1 VTLPLS
7 SRIRSI
13 SASPTLAID
22 ARAKAMIAAG
32 EDVINLTAGE
42 PDYPTPDGA
51 AQAGIAAIEQ
61 HFTRYTPVAGIP
73 ALREAIADKLSSENG
88 LTYSPNQIIVS
99 TGAKQSLYN
108 VFFALLDPGDEVI
121 LQTPCWVSYPEQIK
135 LCGGVVKPV
144 AVDEASGFKMTPEQ
158 LAAAITPRTKAVLIN
173 SPANPT
179 GAVYT
184 PQEIAGL
191 ADVLVKANVYV
202 VTDEIYERLTYDVEQ
217 ISVVRA
223 RPELQE
229 RAFVV
234 NGFSKTYA
242 MTGWRVG
249 YVAGPQA
256 AIDVMNNFQS
266 HTTANA
272 SSISQRAALGA
283 FGTFSKAIVD
293 EYRARRD
300 LLLMG
305 LAQLPDVHCTVPQ
318 GAFYA
323 FPNFGAWIGR
333 SIRSADGASTRI
345 ASVDHLC
352 ELLLVES
359 KVSVVPGSAFFAPDN
374 MRLSYATSRTDI
386 ATAMDRLTAFAA
398 RRI

>member
-1 VTLPLS
+1 MSQALS
-7 SRIRSI
+7 NRICSI

-42 PDYPTPDGA
+42 PDYPTPDA
-51 AQAGIAAIEQ
+51 AARAGIAAIEQ

-73 ALREAIADKLSSENG
+73 ALRESIADKLQRENG
-88 LTYSPNQIIVS
+88 LTYSPDQIIVS
-99 TGAKQSLYN
+99 AGAKQSLYN
-108 VFFALLDPGDEVI
+108 VFFALLNPGDEVV

-144 AVDEASGFKMTPEQ
+144 AVDETSGFKMTPEQ

-179 GAVYT
+179 GTVYT
-184 PQEIAGL
+184 PDEIAGL
-191 ADVLVKANVYV
+191 AEVLRKVDVYV
-202 VTDEIYERLTYDVEQ
+202 VTDEIYERLTYDVRQ
-217 ISVVRA
+217 TSIA
-223 RPELQE
+223 AACPELQE
-229 RAFVV
+229 RTFVV

-249 YVAGPQA
+249 YVAGPRA
-256 AIDVMNNFQS
+256 VIDLMNNFQS

-272 SSISQRAALGA
+272 SSVSQKAALGA
-283 FGTFSKAIVD
+283 FGTFSPTIVD

-300 LLLMG
+300 LLLAR
-305 LAQLPDVHCTVPQ
+305 LAELPDVHCTVPQ

-323 FPNFGAWIGR
+323 FPNFRAWVGR
-333 SIRSADGASTRI
+333 TARTADGAATRI
-345 ASVDHLC
+345 TSVDHLC
-352 ELLLVES
+352 ELLLTEA
-359 KVSVVPGSAFFAPDN
+359 KVSVVPGSAFFA
-374 MRLSYATSRTDI
+374 
-386 ATAMDRLTAFAA
+386 
-398 RRI
+398 